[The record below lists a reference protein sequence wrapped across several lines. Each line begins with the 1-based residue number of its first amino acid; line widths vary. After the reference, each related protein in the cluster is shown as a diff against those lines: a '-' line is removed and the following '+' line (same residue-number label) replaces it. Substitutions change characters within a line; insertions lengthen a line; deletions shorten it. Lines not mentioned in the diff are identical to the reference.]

1 MKSTKIFPNLNSL
14 AKAIGSRF
22 REESQQ
28 AAKKN
33 HLYSVALAGG
43 TTALKVYNLLRI
55 PEFAETIPW
64 ESVHLFWTDERC
76 VLPESNESNFGTINR
91 ALLHSIPIPSANLH
105 RIKGEENPT
114 IEANRYACEIQDHFT
129 LRSNSNYFFDW
140 ILLGVG
146 DDGHTASLFPQQDII
161 NSIKLCEVSQH
172 PETGQKRITM
182 TPMAINRSRRITY
195 HVIGS
200 KKAKIISKL
209 ASQLPESKKYPA
221 AQIEGDWFL
230 DQEAASKL
238 PLSNLGIK
246 K

>member
-1 MKSTKIFPNLNSL
+1 MKSAQIFQNLNAL
-14 AKAIGSRF
+14 AEAIALRF
-22 REESQQ
+22 REESKQ
-28 AAKKN
+28 AAKEN
-33 HLYSVALAGG
+33 RLYSVALAGG

-76 VLPESNESNFGTINR
+76 VLPESNESNFGKLHR
-91 ALLHSIPIPSANLH
+91 VLLHSIPIPSANLH
-105 RIKGEENPT
+105 RIKGEGNPT
-114 IEANRYACEIQDHFT
+114 IEANRYACEIQNHFT

-140 ILLGVG
+140 ILLGIG

-172 PETGQKRITM
+172 PDTGQKRITM

-238 PLSNLGIK
+238 SLSDLGIK
-246 K
+246 Q